1 MVNLNNTHGL
11 FCEFLYY
18 ILKEILQTSLE
29 DNFIH
34 SSQNYSEREFV
45 RNSNY
50 NLSYFRSQKIKRIF
64 WNTKNQ
70 ENLKLGQKKVYR
82 GIEESYLPWF
92 ELDEFHKYLEAKY
105 YVWPKYITSQLKQ
118 MSSHYVEIFYPLWN
132 KCSKL

>member
-1 MVNLNNTHGL
+1 MDCFVNFYTIDWRRFSKPIWRITL
-11 FCEFLYY
+11 FTLHRIILRENLYV
-18 ILKEILQTSLE
+18 ILTIISHIFFQI
-29 DNFIH
+29 NW
-34 SSQNYSEREFV
+34 
-45 RNSNY
+45 
-50 NLSYFRSQKIKRIF
+50 RIF

-82 GIEESYLPWF
+82 GIEKSYLPWF